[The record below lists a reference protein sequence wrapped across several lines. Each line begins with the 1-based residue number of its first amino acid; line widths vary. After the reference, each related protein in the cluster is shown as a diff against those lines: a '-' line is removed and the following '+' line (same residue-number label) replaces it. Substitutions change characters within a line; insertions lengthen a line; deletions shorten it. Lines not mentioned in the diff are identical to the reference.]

1 VQPSTSRSPLTTQ
14 YPRMTFSRAMPPI
27 TNGPDNCTPLWKG
40 TDNNR
45 RITAAEWYVY
55 PTSLN
60 DQRLRATQAKLQSDI
75 ASTETKVEAAEL
87 LDADLLNV
95 ISDIEGKSARI
106 EKLKA
111 DIAAMKH
118 DDRIADLNSK
128 IRAMEDQR
136 DKLTLEI
143 RTLSLQSDA
152 RAKLTLHQRDLTSKE
167 REMKNM

>member
-1 VQPSTSRSPLTTQ
+1 MPL
-14 YPRMTFSRAMPPI
+14 I
-27 TNGPDNCTPLWKG
+27 TNGLDNCTPLWKG
-40 TDNNR
+40 TDNNK
-45 RITAAEWYVY
+45 RITAAERYVY
-55 PTSLN
+55 PMSLD
-60 DQRLRATQAKLQSDI
+60 DQRLQATQAKLQSDI

-87 LDADLLNV
+87 LDADLLNI

-136 DKLTLEI
+136 DNLTLEI

-152 RAKLTLHQRDLTSKE
+152 RAKLTLHQRDLASKE